1 MRADGNQGESGTLDQ
16 VHCGDCAKQ
25 TSHYHELALAL
36 SALLAISLAHVGSTH
51 LPWKATHWK
60 VMERHL
66 RRLSSQEYLLGGST
80 IHFRS
85 CQEPDRCEKLHT
97 RRKTQVR
104 LVWYSHSII
113 SAVLAC

>member
-66 RRLSSQEYLLGGST
+66 RRLSSQEYLLARST
-80 IHFRS
+80 SVLARSRTVARS
-85 CQEPDRCEKLHT
+85 CIPGEGLRFAWCGIAI
-97 RRKTQVR
+97 RS
-104 LVWYSHSII
+104 LVQS
-113 SAVLAC
+113 